1 MSVLVACQNAIA
13 RLIAQKPDAV
23 FSSTEQIAVEIAALA
38 NEAAADIAAAHDWQ
52 VLTKLHT
59 ISGDGVT
66 QDWSLPDDY
75 DRMVNGTAI
84 HSGTWVWQRYDDA
97 GTLDNWLD
105 LQALLPAIP
114 PGYWVILQNNLSFL
128 PVVSSGDEAKF
139 YYIRNTWALS
149 AGGTPKTAFDRDDD
163 SFALNERVLTL
174 ALIWRWKSMKG
185 MTYDE
190 DIKNYD
196 IALSQ
201 AMARDK
207 GSRVIRSGRSR
218 IPGLNTRIAYP
229 WPLGS
234 V

>member
-1 MSVLVACQNAIA
+1 MTVLTASQNAIA

-23 FSSTEQIAVEIAALA
+23 FSSTDQIAVEIAALA

-52 VLTKLHT
+52 ALTTLNT
-59 ISGDGVT
+59 FTGDSAT
-66 QDWSLPDDY
+66 ESWPLPSDY
-75 DRMVNGTAI
+75 DRMVNGTDV
-84 HSGTWVWQRYDDA
+84 HSGTWIWQRYTNT
-97 GTLDNWLD
+97 GLDGWLQ
-105 LQALLPAIP
+105 LKALMPAIP
-114 PGYWVILQNNLSFL
+114 PGYWNILGGSMGFI
-128 PVVSSGDEAKF
+128 PTIATGDLAQF

-149 AGGTPKTAFDRDDD
+149 AAGTPKAEFDRDDD
-163 SFALNERVLTL
+163 SFALKERVLTL
-174 ALIWRWKSMKG
+174 ALIWRWKQIKG

-218 IPGLNTRIAYP
+218 IAGLNTRVGCP
-229 WPLGS
+229 WPLGG